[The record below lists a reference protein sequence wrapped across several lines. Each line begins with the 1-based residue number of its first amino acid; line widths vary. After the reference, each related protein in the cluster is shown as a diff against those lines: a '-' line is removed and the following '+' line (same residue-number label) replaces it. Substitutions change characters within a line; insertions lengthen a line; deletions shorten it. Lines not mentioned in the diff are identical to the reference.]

1 MQGKDKKRE
10 KIKVKQRL
18 KRRQKITVP
27 YLQAIPEIVLYEVVS
42 KLILLAIVTLLK
54 LLMQWSIYK
63 TGRVAVSSGDFAFVF
78 KSPYGW
84 IAILTGVI
92 LIGAYFA
99 FDINVIVNYAG
110 EKVKERPTVL
120 WKIVLE
126 SIAESSS
133 FFTPGGLLVL
143 LYATIIAPIV
153 GTGLSISLTDNLYVP
168 NFITSVI
175 KSTPLYNVSYTAF
188 VILMVAV
195 GVFGMFTIHG
205 MIIDN
210 IPAIKSYIR
219 SAKIVFHNF
228 WKIAKDIFF
237 YVATYFVVSLAIIVT
252 IEIIPFIL
260 IALFGLSNP
269 VGEMGFVTMLLF
281 FYLFILANA
290 ALFLPLFVMKMTQIY
305 YEFCDNAPIEFRTK
319 PITSVKAMVAVI
331 VSAYIFCWVASFV
344 IENNFEDFFPS
355 AVYTNVIGHRGAG
368 NEGGENTI
376 EGIEKAI
383 ELGCY
388 GTEID
393 IQRTTDGYY
402 VLNHDNN
409 FKRVAGDKRSP
420 TAMTLA
426 EVKALKLINEPGS
439 TVPTLDEV
447 LDVSGDRIMLFIELK
462 GSSADKRMC
471 DDVVKMIKER
481 GMENNCVLISLK
493 YNLVEYIEDNYP
505 EIYTGYLAFITLGDV
520 GALKCDYLGLE
531 EEAATESAINAAHEN
546 GRKVMVWTPNG
557 ESSQKKFIMSDADA
571 IITDNLTQARTVFE
585 ALVNRSEIER
595 IADFF
600 LERII

>member
-18 KRRQKITVP
+18 KRRRKITVP
-27 YLQAIPEIVLYEVVS
+27 YLQSIPEIVLYEVVS
-42 KLILLAIVTLLK
+42 KLILLGIVSLLK

-84 IAILTGVI
+84 IAILTGII
-92 LIGAYFA
+92 LIGAYVA

-143 LYATIIAPIV
+143 LYSTLIAPVV

-168 NFITSVI
+168 NFISSVI
-175 KSTPLYNVSYTAF
+175 KSTPLYNFSYTCF
-188 VILMVAV
+188 VIIMIAA

-210 IPAIKSYIR
+210 IPAVKSYIR
-219 SAKIVFHNF
+219 SVKIVYHNF
-228 WKIAKDIFF
+228 WRIAKEIFF
-237 YVATYFVVSLAIIVT
+237 YAATYAVVSLACLIAL
-252 IEIIPFIL
+252 EIIPLIL
-260 IALFGLSNP
+260 IGLFGLSNP
-269 VGEMGFVTMLLF
+269 VGEMGFVTLLLF
-281 FYLFILANA
+281 FYLFILANL
-290 ALFLPLFVMKMTQIY
+290 ALYVPLFVMKMTQIY
-305 YEFCDNAPIEFRTK
+305 YEFCDNSTIEFRTK

-331 VSAYIFCWVASFV
+331 LSAYLIGWVASFV
-344 IENNFEDFFPS
+344 IENNFEEFFPS

-420 TAMTLA
+420 TTMTLA
-426 EVKALKLINEPGS
+426 EVKSLKLINEPGS
-439 TVPTLDEV
+439 TIPTLDEV
-447 LDVSGDRIMLFIELK
+447 LDVSDGKIMLFIELK

-471 DDVVKMIKER
+471 DDVVKMIKDR
-481 GMENNCVLISLK
+481 GMESSCVLISLK

-505 EIYTGYLAFITLGDV
+505 EINTGYLAFITLGDI

-557 ESSQKKFIMSDADA
+557 EASQKKYIMSDADA
-571 IITDNLTQARTVFE
+571 IITDNLVQAQSVFE
-585 ALVNRSEIER
+585 ALINRTEIER

-600 LERII
+600 LNRIF